1 MELESP
7 SIKTEFYGLTF
18 QFRLGDPLIP
28 GEKVPSFKAKA
39 VRNCETSEISQD
51 TFIGKNCLIFFY
63 SQDFSDCCESTFGLI
78 ADMQASKEVDLEY
91 VVISTDSIE
100 VHQIFAETRGLGV
113 PKATI
118 VSDKN
123 GNIAKAFGVL
133 DKRTHSAYNSL
144 FLIDKNGVVQGS
156 RVSGS
161 PNVPVVLSGIE
172 DLLDTVTD
180 AFS

>member
-1 MELESP
+1 MELETL

-28 GEKVPSFKAKA
+28 GEMVPSFQAKA
-39 VRNCETSEISQD
+39 VKNFKTTDINQD
-51 TFIGKNCLIFFY
+51 TFRGKNCLIFFY
-63 SQDFSDCCESTFGLI
+63 SQDFSDCCEGTFGLI

-91 VVISTDSIE
+91 IAISTDSIE

-113 PKATI
+113 PNATI

-123 GNIAKAFGVL
+123 GSIAKAFGVL
-133 DKRTHSAYNSL
+133 DKRTHTAYNSM
-144 FLIDKNGVVQGS
+144 FMVDKNGVVQGS

-161 PNVPVVLSGIE
+161 LSVPVVLSGIE
-172 DLLDTVTD
+172 DLLDIVTD